1 MCIRVCSIHTL
12 FPIAFVKCT
21 IVGLGTSGLKIRRE
35 SANRFA
41 WRFPSGPNSANPS
54 GFAWG
59 EDRGWQKKMKFSNS
73 IQCCERSFNRSV
85 TDRERRFPFSNLR
98 FRLTVFFI
106 VLSLNTEKHYSTTL
120 NKVYL
125 RNLRLK
131 CAVNPALNCAVN
143 PAWSHRGGCHF
154 YTARP
159 VASSLL
165 VR

>member
-1 MCIRVCSIHTL
+1 MLQISIFLLQKLTTHTQHNTHHTN
-12 FPIAFVKCT
+12 PHIT
-21 IVGLGTSGLKIRRE
+21 HTPGLKIRRE

-106 VLSLNTEKHYSTTL
+106 VLSLNTEKHYIFT
-120 NKVYL
+120 KF
-125 RNLRLK
+125 
-131 CAVNPALNCAVN
+131 ALEMRRKPCLFADLSERRTQILAL
-143 PAWSHRGGCHF
+143 AWL
-154 YTARP
+154 ART
-159 VASSLL
+159 VTEIAC
-165 VR
+165 